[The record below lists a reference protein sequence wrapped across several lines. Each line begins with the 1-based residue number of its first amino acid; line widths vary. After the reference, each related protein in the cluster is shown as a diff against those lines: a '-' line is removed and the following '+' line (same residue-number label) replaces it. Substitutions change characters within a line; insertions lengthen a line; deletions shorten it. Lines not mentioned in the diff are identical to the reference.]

1 MPAPLPPEVG
11 VRRVALLWAASVAWK
26 AAAIAIVLLV
36 LARYLGGS

>member
-26 AAAIAIVLLV
+26 IAAIAVALVLLERFV
-36 LARYLGGS
+36 GGV

>member
-1 MPAPLPPEVG
+1 MRAPYPPSLAS
-11 VRRVALLWAASVAWK
+11 RRVVALWAASVAWK